1 MLARGFSW
9 LGAGGGGNTLTLELI
24 LGQRRPWPLQVH
36 GVHELDPDT
45 PAVAVGYAGS
55 TYLMTERLP
64 DAALFAPLL
73 AAAERWTGT
82 PARAVCSMEGGGMNG
97 LTPLLL
103 APELALID
111 ADFTGRA
118 LPRFDQMTMFVDE
131 VPGLLACVSTGAGG
145 VCVIEASRSADV
157 ESLVRAAVVCAGG
170 VGPVLIA
177 GFTVG
182 QLTDH
187 AITGGMERALTLG
200 RVDLGGPP
208 LEVAA
213 SVGGRYVG
221 GGRVESVTAGVA
233 DPYTSSA
240 LMAGDDGAVLRLV
253 SHTEFLAVQRDGEAV
268 ASAPEVIVCIDPSS
282 NEILEV
288 HGIHPARRVEI
299 FALPAP
305 AWWSAAPHRL
315 RHVTPAAYGVRGLD
329 QDGGSCSTP

>member
-9 LGAGGGGNTLTLELI
+9 LGGGGGGNTLTLELI
-24 LGQRRPWPLQVH
+24 LGQRRPWPLTVH
-36 GVHELDPDT
+36 GVHELDPGT

-82 PARAVCSMEGGGMNG
+82 RAHAVCSIEGGGMNG

-103 APELALID
+103 APGLALVD
-111 ADFTGRA
+111 ADLTGRA
-118 LPRFDQMTMFVDE
+118 LPRFDQMTLFVDE
-131 VPGLLACVSTGAGG
+131 VPGLVACVSTGAGG

-182 QLTDH
+182 QLAEH
-187 AITGGMERALTLG
+187 AITGGLERALE
-200 RVDLGGPP
+200 LGGVDPSGAP
-208 LEVAA
+208 RAVAA
-213 SVGGRYVG
+213 AIGGRHVG
-221 GGRVESVTAGVA
+221 GGRVESVTPGAL
-233 DPYTSSA
+233 DPYASSA
-240 LMAGDDGAVLRLV
+240 LMVDDDGAVLRLV
-253 SHTEFLAVQRDGEAV
+253 SHTEFLAVQRDGELV
-268 ASAPEVIVCIDPSS
+268 ASAPEVIVCLDASS
-282 NEILEV
+282 NDILEV
-288 HGIHPARRVEI
+288 HGIHPARRVEV

-305 AWWSAAPHRL
+305 AWWSASPQRL
-315 RHVTPAAYGVRGLD
+315 LHVTPAAYGVRGLETKEEP
-329 QDGGSCSTP
+329 CNTL